1 MELKKYYDREVVII
15 ADDGQIFSGFVED
28 YMYPE
33 DNENGKESII
43 LTTKKQSLIE
53 FYEDDI
59 KEIIVYQGE

>member
-1 MELKKYYDREVVII
+1 MDLKKYYDREVVII
-15 ADDGQIFSGFVED
+15 SDDGQIFSGLVED

>member
-1 MELKKYYDREVVII
+1 MDLKKYYDREVVII
-15 ADDGQIFSGFVED
+15 SDDGQIFSGWVED

-33 DNENGKESII
+33 DNENRKESII

>member
-1 MELKKYYDREVVII
+1 MDLKKYYDREVVII
-15 ADDGQIFSGFVED
+15 ADDGQMFSGFVED

>member
-1 MELKKYYDREVVII
+1 MDLKKYYGRGVVIVT
-15 ADDGQIFSGFVED
+15 DDGQTFSGVIDD
-28 YMYPE
+28 YISPD

-59 KEIIVYQGE
+59 KEIIVY